1 MFGMKTAKLFVAVGL
16 AAIVTGCGDK
26 PLTDEQKARVSET
39 FADLSQSSTAM
50 QSSMDGAKGRGVRPT
65 STGMDSLT
73 IARSALANTP
83 YFKKM
88 PAPVKKIF
96 GGFVGLNDQF
106 MPEPGVVPTFDNTN
120 ISQEW
125 IEYRLKRQKERQ
137 EKLAKLESE
146 MEERFVDGSCS
157 LPPSDI
163 NTFWAKA
170 SSKDANLS
178 DVRFR
183 VMGEKC
189 PYYSELRID
198 KAEGK
203 GDNFDGQFTM
213 MYEIKDEKLLE
224 VAEVKKMEL
233 TFTITSSSE
242 KTPEVEHNVITM
254 GLRGPV
260 TTHTEGDITMSMDGR
275 FEVDIDNKSNMGGF
289 EFEFNS
295 GIVFKDFEMNVES
308 KTVIKSNGEG
318 AAPTVEFN
326 TTINGEEL
334 TQEDIQILMN
344 QELEKSK
351 INPAPAILYIPSD
364 RTA

>member
-39 FADLSQSSTAM
+39 FGDVSQSSTAM
-50 QSSMDGAKGRGVRPT
+50 QSSMDGAKARGVRPA
-65 STGMDSLT
+65 SNSVDSLT
-73 IARSALANTP
+73 IVRSTLANTP

-106 MPEPGVVPTFDNTN
+106 MPAPGVVPTFDNKN
-120 ISQEW
+120 ISEEW
-125 IEYRLKRQKERQ
+125 INYRLKRQKERQ

-146 MEERFVDGSCS
+146 MEERYVDGSCT
-157 LPPSDI
+157 LPEADI

-170 SSKDANLS
+170 SSKDGNLS
-178 DVRFR
+178 NVRFR

-203 GDNFDGQFTM
+203 DDNFNGQFTM
-213 MYEIKDEKLLE
+213 MYEIKDAKLLE
-224 VAEVKKMEL
+224 VAEVKKMEI
-233 TFTITSSSE
+233 TFTIGASSE
-242 KTPEVEHNVITM
+242 KSADHEHSVLTM
-254 GLRGPV
+254 GLNGPV
-260 TTHTEGDITMSMDGR
+260 TTHTEGDITMKMDGR
-275 FEVDIDNKSNMGGF
+275 FEVDVNKSDNTGGF

-308 KTVIKSNGEG
+308 KMVLKSNGEG
-318 AAPTVEFN
+318 VAPTAEFT
-326 TTINGEEL
+326 TTINGEDL

-344 QELEKSK
+344 QELDKAK
-351 INPAPAILYIPSD
+351 LNPAPAILYVPSD
-364 RTA
+364 KTA